1 MQSLLKKVY
10 EAKWTLL
17 GIVLIVF
24 LIWVSLPFISPIV
37 FALFMYYITR
47 PVKRKL
53 QPYIR
58 NDALLAL
65 ACLLLLT
72 LPMIAL
78 IAYLI
83 IYATSQLFAL
93 IAQPGM
99 PLIPGSTEYFAP
111 LANLPLNLSE
121 LRYQDMGN
129 TFGDWYDQLKI
140 YSESIFSLKD
150 LLMATGMTL
159 ADAAFKAL
167 LTLILVFFLL
177 LDDDRLVRWFKSTFP
192 GLIEERNS
200 LFLKYAVAVD
210 EDFEH
215 IFFGNML
222 NIVFFAVI
230 AAVIYWL
237 LGFFAPDPA
246 FVIPVPLLL
255 GLLSGIAALLP
266 VLGGWAIDIPI
277 LLYVLAQSLLS
288 GSFQTYWWYW
298 ILMAVVIFI
307 FVENLPNYLVR
318 PFVSHGSI
326 DVGMLMLAYIIGP
339 ILFGFPGLFLGAMLL
354 VIITHYFK
362 IVVPGL
368 QASHR
373 TDGSDAANRRRRRDA
388 VLKRRWRR

>member
-222 NIVFFAVI
+222 NIVFFAII

-368 QASHR
+368 QANPG
-373 TDGSDAANRRRRRDA
+373 TDESDAAHRRRRRDA